1 VNGAVADQ
9 GECLLNRFLLIAVG
23 AAFGANARYL
33 IGLWAGSRYGA
44 DFPYGTFIVNII
56 GSLLLGFL
64 VTLGSGRLHISAEAR
79 LLLAVGFLGSFTTF
93 SAYTVESMNLLR
105 EASLWQGL
113 LNMVS
118 NSLVGLLFAVLG
130 AALARLLQGGG

>member
-1 VNGAVADQ
+1 MNGAAADQ

>member
-1 VNGAVADQ
+1 
-9 GECLLNRFLLIAVG
+9 LNRFIIIAIG

-33 IGLWAGSRYGA
+33 IGVWAGDRLGA
-44 DFPYGTFIVNII
+44 DFPYGTFLVNVV

-64 VTLGSGRLHISAEAR
+64 VTLGSGRLHISSEAR

-105 EASLWQGL
+105 EASLWQGV
-113 LNMVS
+113 LNMVG
-118 NSLVGLLFAVLG
+118 NSLVGLLCAVFG
-130 AALARLLQGGG
+130 AALARLVQGGG